1 MGAARGRTW
10 LERAAATKRGFSL
23 NRGKIRQPRS
33 ILTGAGPS
41 QSAGDETSVRAM
53 QQRYLGLFALALV
66 ACASNEP
73 GEVKTPDQIL
83 AEQEALG
90 DEQLRKQRN
99 ANDYADTSGST
110 EEEKKRE
117 WDAKQADLELH
128 RAAHSAET
136 CPDSVVEGDKNI
148 DPKTGKPPKGSKA
161 PTKGKDTKAT
171 VSILFAND
179 GHVKS
184 LTVSPPYDENP
195 VGKCVQRALNAV
207 IVPAYNG
214 SEHTEEW
221 VIDLTGGKKSGPAKT
236 DAPKT
241 E

>member
-1 MGAARGRTW
+1 
-10 LERAAATKRGFSL
+10 
-23 NRGKIRQPRS
+23 
-33 ILTGAGPS
+33 
-41 QSAGDETSVRAM
+41 M
-53 QQRYLGLFALALV
+53 QQRYFGLFALALV
-66 ACASNEP
+66 ACASNEQS
-73 GEVKTPDQIL
+73 EIKTPDQIL

-90 DEQLRKQRN
+90 DEQLKKQEN
-99 ANDYADTSGST
+99 APRPDISESSS
-110 EEEKKRE
+110 EEKKRE

-161 PTKGKDTKAT
+161 PAKGKDTKANVKIT
-171 VSILFAND
+171 FAND
-179 GHVKS
+179 GHVKELS
-184 LTVSPPYDENP
+184 VAPPYDENP

-214 SEHTEEW
+214 SEHTEDW
-221 VIDLTGGKKSGPAKT
+221 VIDLTGGKKSGPAAKS
-236 DAPKT
+236 

>member
-1 MGAARGRTW
+1 
-10 LERAAATKRGFSL
+10 
-23 NRGKIRQPRS
+23 
-33 ILTGAGPS
+33 
-41 QSAGDETSVRAM
+41 M
-53 QQRYLGLFALALV
+53 QQRYFGLLALFLV
-66 ACASNEP
+66 ACGGSNKE
-73 GEVKTPDQIL
+73 GEGETPAQIF

-90 DEQLRKQRN
+90 DEQLQKERN
-99 ANDYADTSGST
+99 SKDNVDTSGST

-117 WDAKQADLELH
+117 WDEKQADLELH

-136 CPDSVVEGDKNI
+136 CPDSVVEGDKAI

-171 VSILFAND
+171 ASLLFAND
-179 GHVKS
+179 GHVKT

-214 SEHTEEW
+214 SEHTVEW
-221 VIDLTGGKKSGPAKT
+221 EIDLTGGKKSGPVGGAKG
-236 DAPKT
+236 DAPKAD
-241 E
+241 

>member
-1 MGAARGRTW
+1 
-10 LERAAATKRGFSL
+10 
-23 NRGKIRQPRS
+23 
-33 ILTGAGPS
+33 
-41 QSAGDETSVRAM
+41 M
-53 QQRYLGLFALALV
+53 QQRYFGLFALAIV
-66 ACASNEP
+66 ACASGEP
-73 GEVKTPDQIL
+73 GEVKSPDQIL

-90 DEQLRKQRN
+90 DEQLKKEQASK
-99 ANDYADTSGST
+99 ANVDTSEST

-136 CPDSVVEGDKNI
+136 CPESVVEGDKTI

-161 PTKGKDTKAT
+161 PARGKDTKANVAIT
-171 VSILFAND
+171 FAND

-214 SEHTEEW
+214 EEHTEQW
-221 VIDLTGGKKSGPAKT
+221 VIDLTGGKKSGPAKS
-236 DAPKT
+236 DAPKA

>member
-1 MGAARGRTW
+1 
-10 LERAAATKRGFSL
+10 
-23 NRGKIRQPRS
+23 
-33 ILTGAGPS
+33 
-41 QSAGDETSVRAM
+41 M
-53 QQRYLGLFALALV
+53 QQRYLGLFALAVAACASVV

-73 GEVKTPDQIL
+73 GEVKSADQIL

-90 DEQLRKQRN
+90 DEQLKKERAAK
-99 ANDYADTSGST
+99 DYTDTSGSS

-136 CPDSVVEGDKNI
+136 CPESVVEGDKNI
-148 DPKTGKPPKGSKA
+148 DPKTGKPPKGSKPA
-161 PTKGKDTKAT
+161 PKSKDTKANAT
-171 VSILFAND
+171 IVFAND

-184 LTVSPPYDENP
+184 LTLSAPYDENP

-207 IVPAYNG
+207 IVPAYVG

-236 DAPKT
+236 DAPKA

>member
-1 MGAARGRTW
+1 
-10 LERAAATKRGFSL
+10 
-23 NRGKIRQPRS
+23 
-33 ILTGAGPS
+33 
-41 QSAGDETSVRAM
+41 M

-66 ACASNEP
+66 ACGGSNSA

-90 DEQLRKQRN
+90 DQQLKKEREN
-99 ANDYADTSGST
+99 SGNVDTSGST

-117 WDAKQADLELH
+117 WDDKQADLELH

-136 CPDSVVEGDKNI
+136 CPDSVAEGEKTI
-148 DPKTGKPPKGSKA
+148 DPKTGKPPKGAKPPARSKE
-161 PTKGKDTKAT
+161 TKAHVT
-171 VSILFAND
+171 LLFAND

-184 LTVSPPYDENP
+184 LTVSPPYDENQ

-214 SEHTEEW
+214 AEHTVEW
-221 VIDLTGGKKSGPAKT
+221 EIDLTGAKKSGPIAGKSEGP
-236 DAPKT
+236 AS

>member
-1 MGAARGRTW
+1 
-10 LERAAATKRGFSL
+10 
-23 NRGKIRQPRS
+23 
-33 ILTGAGPS
+33 
-41 QSAGDETSVRAM
+41 M
-53 QQRYLGLFALALV
+53 QQRYLGLLALVLV
-66 ACASNEP
+66 ACAESGP
-73 GEVKTPDQIL
+73 GEVKSPDQIL

-90 DEQLRKQRN
+90 DEQLKKQR
-99 ANDYADTSGST
+99 ASTATTDTSGST

-161 PTKGKDTKAT
+161 PSKGKDTKAS

-184 LTVSPPYDENP
+184 LTVAAPYDENA

-207 IVPAYNG
+207 IVPAYVG

-221 VIDLTGGKKSGPAKT
+221 VIDLTGGKKSGPATPAKS
-236 DAPKT
+236 

>member
-1 MGAARGRTW
+1 M
-10 LERAAATKRGFSL
+10 
-23 NRGKIRQPRS
+23 P
-33 ILTGAGPS
+33 
-41 QSAGDETSVRAM
+41 VM
-53 QQRYLGLFALALV
+53 QQRYFGLFALALM

-73 GEVKTPDQIL
+73 SEIKTPDQIL

-90 DEQLRKQRN
+90 DEQLKKQAN
-99 ANDYADTSGST
+99 APRADTSEST
-110 EEEKKRE
+110 SEEKKRE

-161 PTKGKDTKAT
+161 PSKGKDTKAEVKIT
-171 VSILFAND
+171 FAND
-179 GHVKS
+179 GHVKE

-207 IVPAYNG
+207 IVPAYVG

-221 VIDLTGGKKSGPAKT
+221 VIDLTGGKKSGPAAAAK
-236 DAPKT
+236 A

>member
-1 MGAARGRTW
+1 
-10 LERAAATKRGFSL
+10 
-23 NRGKIRQPRS
+23 
-33 ILTGAGPS
+33 
-41 QSAGDETSVRAM
+41 M
-53 QQRYLGLFALALV
+53 QQRYFGLFALAIV

-73 GEVKTPDQIL
+73 GEVKSPDQIL

-90 DEQLRKQRN
+90 DEQLKKEK
-99 ANDYADTSGST
+99 ASKAYVDTSEST

-136 CPDSVVEGDKNI
+136 CPESVLEGDKTI
-148 DPKTGKPPKGSKA
+148 DPKTGKPPKGSKPA
-161 PTKGKDTKAT
+161 AKGKDTKAS
-171 VSILFAND
+171 VSITFAND

-214 SEHTEEW
+214 AEHTEDW
-221 VIDLTGGKKSGPAKT
+221 VIDLTGGKKSGPAKS
-236 DAPKT
+236 DAPK

>member
-1 MGAARGRTW
+1 
-10 LERAAATKRGFSL
+10 
-23 NRGKIRQPRS
+23 
-33 ILTGAGPS
+33 
-41 QSAGDETSVRAM
+41 M

-66 ACASNEP
+66 ACASNEL
-73 GEVKTPDQIL
+73 GEVKSPDQIL

-90 DEQLRKQRN
+90 DEQLKKEQTTTKN
-99 ANDYADTSGST
+99 TDTSGST

-161 PTKGKDTKAT
+161 PSKGKDTKAEVKIT
-171 VSILFAND
+171 FAND
-179 GHVKS
+179 GHVKE
-184 LTVSPPYDENP
+184 LTVSPPYDENA

-207 IVPAYNG
+207 IVPAYVG

-221 VIDLTGGKKSGPAKT
+221 VIDLTGGKKSGPA
-236 DAPKT
+236 AAAKT

>member
-1 MGAARGRTW
+1 
-10 LERAAATKRGFSL
+10 
-23 NRGKIRQPRS
+23 
-33 ILTGAGPS
+33 
-41 QSAGDETSVRAM
+41 M
-53 QQRYLGLFALALV
+53 QQRYLGLLALALV
-66 ACASNEP
+66 ACAESNP

-90 DEQLRKQRN
+90 DEQLKKEKETVRN
-99 ANDYADTSGST
+99 TDTSGST

-161 PTKGKDTKAT
+161 PSKGKDTKASVAIT
-171 VSILFAND
+171 FAND

-184 LTVSPPYDENP
+184 LTVSPPYDENA

-207 IVPAYNG
+207 IVPAYVG

-221 VIDLTGGKKSGPAKT
+221 VIDLTGGKKSGPANAAK
-236 DAPKT
+236 P

>member
-1 MGAARGRTW
+1 MGLPARPAGVAAAAR
-10 LERAAATKRGFSL
+10 E
-23 NRGKIRQPRS
+23 KIRCPRS
-33 ILTGAGPS
+33 VLAGAGPS
-41 QSAGDETSVRAM
+41 QRAGVETNVPAM
-53 QQRYLGLFALALV
+53 QQRYLGLFALALMACM

-73 GEVKTPDQIL
+73 GEVKSPDQIL

-90 DEQLRKQRN
+90 DEQLKKERASSGNR
-99 ANDYADTSGST
+99 DTSGST

-136 CPDSVVEGDKNI
+136 CPESVVEGDKNI
-148 DPKTGKPPKGSKA
+148 DPKTGKPPKGSKPA
-161 PTKGKDTKAT
+161 PKVKDTKAT

-179 GHVKS
+179 GHVKT

-207 IVPAYNG
+207 IVPAYVG

-221 VIDLTGGKKSGPAKT
+221 VIDLTGGKKSGPAEAAKS
-236 DAPKT
+236 

>member
-1 MGAARGRTW
+1 
-10 LERAAATKRGFSL
+10 
-23 NRGKIRQPRS
+23 
-33 ILTGAGPS
+33 
-41 QSAGDETSVRAM
+41 M
-53 QQRYLGLFALALV
+53 QQRYFGLFALALV

-73 GEVKTPDQIL
+73 GEVKSPDQIL

-90 DEQLRKQRN
+90 DEQLKKEQSSSHV
-99 ANDYADTSGST
+99 DTSEST

-136 CPDSVVEGDKNI
+136 CPESVVEGDKTI
-148 DPKTGKPPKGSKA
+148 DPKTGKPPKGSKPA
-161 PTKGKDTKAT
+161 PKAKDTKANVT
-171 VSILFAND
+171 IVFAND

-207 IVPAYNG
+207 IVPAYVG
-214 SEHTEEW
+214 SEHSEEW
-221 VIDLTGGKKSGPAKT
+221 VIDLTGAKKSGPA
-236 DAPKT
+236 ASAKT